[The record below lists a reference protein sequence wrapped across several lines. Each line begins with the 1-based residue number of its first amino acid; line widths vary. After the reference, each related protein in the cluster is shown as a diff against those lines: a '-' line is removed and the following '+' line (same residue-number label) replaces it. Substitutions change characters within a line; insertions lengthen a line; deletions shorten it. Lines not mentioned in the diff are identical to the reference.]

1 MGHITRFIKN
11 EEGAELVEYAA
22 AAALLVAIGIVVY
35 SILGQAI
42 ADQNSGTGAKV
53 KNVDRTF
60 PFN

>member
-1 MGHITRFIKN
+1 MKHIKRFIKDQG
-11 EEGAELVEYAA
+11 GAELVEYAA
-22 AAALLVAIGIVVY
+22 AAALLVAIGMVVY

-53 KNVDRTF
+53 RNVDRTF

>member
-1 MGHITRFIKN
+1 MKHITRFIKDQT
-11 EEGAELVEYAA
+11 GAELVEYAA

-35 SILGQAI
+35 SVIGQSI

-53 KNVDRTF
+53 RNVDRTF

>member
-1 MGHITRFIKN
+1 MKHMKRFIKDQN
-11 EEGAELVEYAA
+11 GAELVEWAA
-22 AAALLVAIGIVVY
+22 AAALLVAIGMVVY

-53 KNVDRTF
+53 RNVDRTF

>member
-1 MGHITRFIKN
+1 MKHITRFIKDQT
-11 EEGAELVEYAA
+11 GAELVEYAA

-35 SILGQAI
+35 SVLGQAI

-53 KNVDRTF
+53 RNVDRTF